1 MHAIRRE
8 TGTNHKTPRSPAW
21 AGRGIKAKFA
31 EAEKSVIPV
40 AGYRVSR
47 PGRTK
52 EVKMGKKS
60 RRGSRNG
67 QFNNTSKQGLRTSS
81 RSSKLPFVII
91 ALVIIGVGGYLLYNK
106 YGQEEVP
113 VAQSKSPEEIQR
125 TIETLRGHE
134 TRMTLM
140 PALFT
145 GKVAQAYQIAHQ
157 YRDLLDVIYCYC
169 YCEKTLGHKSLLS
182 CYVDR
187 HAANCDIC
195 EDQAIFAA
203 SLYKKG
209 FDMVQVRQAVDKKF
223 WKPFR

>member
-1 MHAIRRE
+1 
-8 TGTNHKTPRSPAW
+8 
-21 AGRGIKAKFA
+21 
-31 EAEKSVIPV
+31 
-40 AGYRVSR
+40 
-47 PGRTK
+47 
-52 EVKMGKKS
+52 MGKKS
-60 RRGSRNG
+60 RNRSRNR
-67 QFNNTSKQGLRTSS
+67 QQTYNESKQGQRTSS

-91 ALVIIGVGGYLLYNK
+91 VLVIIGVGGYLLYDK
-106 YGQEEVP
+106 YNQTKAPAVQPLNPDELQKKVED
-113 VAQSKSPEEIQR
+113 
-125 TIETLRGHE
+125 LRGHE

-145 GKVAQAYQIAHQ
+145 GKVAQAYQIARE

-195 EDQAIFAA
+195 EDEAIFAA

>member
-1 MHAIRRE
+1 
-8 TGTNHKTPRSPAW
+8 
-21 AGRGIKAKFA
+21 
-31 EAEKSVIPV
+31 
-40 AGYRVSR
+40 
-47 PGRTK
+47 
-52 EVKMGKKS
+52 MGKKS
-60 RRGSRNG
+60 RKGSRNRQQSYQG
-67 QFNNTSKQGLRTSS
+67 SKQGQRTSS

-91 ALVIIGVGGYLLYNK
+91 ALVIIGVGGYFLYNK
-106 YGQEEVP
+106 YSQEEVP
-113 VAQSKSPEEIQR
+113 VVQNKSPEEIQR
-125 TIETLRGHE
+125 TIETLKGHE

-145 GKVAQAYQIAHQ
+145 GKVAQAYQIARQ

-195 EDQAIFAA
+195 MDQAIFAS
-203 SLYKKG
+203 SLYQKG

>member
-1 MHAIRRE
+1 
-8 TGTNHKTPRSPAW
+8 
-21 AGRGIKAKFA
+21 
-31 EAEKSVIPV
+31 
-40 AGYRVSR
+40 
-47 PGRTK
+47 
-52 EVKMGKKS
+52 MGKKS
-60 RRGSRNG
+60 RKGSRNRQQSYKG
-67 QFNNTSKQGLRTSS
+67 SKQGQRTSS
-81 RSSKLPFVII
+81 RSSKLPIVII

-106 YGQEEVP
+106 YGQEELP
-113 VAQSKSPEEIQR
+113 VVQSKSPKEIQR
-125 TIETLRGHE
+125 TIETLKGHE

-145 GKVAQAYQIAHQ
+145 GKVAQAYQIARQ

-169 YCEKTLGHKSLLS
+169 YCEKTIGHKSLLS

-195 EDQAIFAA
+195 VNQATFAA
-203 SLYKKG
+203 SLYQKG